1 MIRASRLAPLDAGA
15 TIRRV
20 TVAASAA
27 PAEPLRLRTARGR
40 WTLAAVVLGTG
51 AAFIESS
58 VAGLALP
65 AIGREFDLALGGLQW
80 VVNSYMVALGA
91 LIVFGGSLGDR
102 YGRRRVFV
110 LGAVGFSV
118 ASVLC
123 AVAPSSGLLIAARVL
138 QGIAGAML
146 VPGSL
151 ALVEASFHPD
161 DRGQAIGAWAGWA
174 GVSTAAGPFLGGA
187 LVDAGSWRLVFLI
200 VVLVAGPAAL
210 LAARYVPESGDA
222 DAGRRPD
229 WLGAA
234 LISAALGGLVYA
246 LVEAG
251 GRGLDDPRV
260 AVTGALGVLLLAAF
274 VLAERRVAHPLLP
287 SGLFRSRQFT
297 GANLATLANYFAI
310 GGAFFFLSLQLQ
322 TVVGFSALEAGA
334 ATFPSTLIMLLLSP
348 QAGRLGQRIGPRWP
362 MTIGPLVAA
371 VGFVLLARIGRDS
384 TYVADVLPAIVVF
397 GLGLTIFVAPL
408 TAAVLSAVPD
418 TEAGLASAMSNAF
431 GRLAQLGSSSV
442 LPLAAGLG
450 ASTAVGPGE
459 FSAGYRNAMLICA
472 GAAVVGA
479 VIAFLTVRR
488 GREEPV
494 VRQPSPTH
502 ACVPTTRRLDGG
514 VVATALSADGTTRG
528 HASSPIGHGPGSRSG
543 LG

>member
-1 MIRASRLAPLDAGA
+1 M
-15 TIRRV
+15 
-20 TVAASAA
+20 TVVASAA

-151 ALVEASFHPD
+151 AIVEASFHPD

-260 AVTGALGVLLLAAF
+260 AVTGALGVALLAAF
-274 VLAERRVAHPLLP
+274 VLVERRVAHPLLP

-334 ATFPSTLIMLLLSP
+334 ATFPSTLLMLLLSP
-348 QAGRLGQRIGPRWP
+348 QAGRLGQRIGPRWL
-362 MTIGPLVAA
+362 MTIRPLVAA

-384 TYVADVLPAIVVF
+384 TYVTDVLPAIVVF
-397 GLGLTIFVAPL
+397 GLGLSGRLGQRIL
-408 TAAVLSAVPD
+408 LDLRGAADRRRSLPCP
-418 TEAGLASAMSNAF
+418 TPRPASLRRCRNAF

-479 VIAFLTVRR
+479 VTAFLTVCR

-502 ACVPTTRRLDGG
+502 ACAPTTRRLDGG

-528 HASSPIGHGPGSRSG
+528 HASSPTGHGPGSRSG